1 MVNIPTSLTLSE
13 ANPVEQ
19 FLYGEHD
26 SPSTKK
32 IASWCPRKSA
42 RRLILLGTAALFVL
56 VGLNR
61 KPWFYTEN
69 YYRSLVAKRQ
79 QDLTPDEDLLLFDQM
94 NFPMITCVEP
104 DKQGR
109 LVLPEKLLRR
119 TGIGKEVTMIGA
131 RDHLELWNRAEWE
144 AQFEEN
150 LVKLKEIAKKAKQVP
165 PAQQ

>member
-1 MVNIPTSLTLSE
+1 VE

-19 FLYGEHD
+19 FLYGEHELTID
-26 SPSTKK
+26 EKNRLLVPAD
-32 IASWCPRKSA
+32 IRKAIDPA
-42 RRLILLGTAALFVL
+42 RDGEALFLL

-61 KPWFYTEN
+61 KPWFYTEK
-69 YYRSLVAKRQ
+69 YYQSLVAKRQ

-94 NFPMITCVEP
+94 NFSMISRVEP

-131 RDHLELWNRAEWE
+131 RDHLELWNRVEWE
-144 AQFEEN
+144 ARFEEN
-150 LVKLKEIAKKAKQVP
+150 LTKLNEIAKKAKQVP